1 MARKKAAPVQTQAG
15 VVDVSAAPGMFV
27 LKKNHGLTI
36 NGRANTFYAAGTTF
50 DPATDGEVI
59 SRLARAGAQIE
70 QTSAEP
76 VTAEESTEQDDGAQE
91 GDGSAESGEQNED
104 KE

>member
-1 MARKKAAPVQTQAG
+1 MARKKVAPKQSQAG
-15 VVDVSAAPGMFV
+15 AVDVSVAPGLFV

-59 SRLARAGAQIE
+59 GRLVRSGAQIE
-70 QTSAEP
+70 QASANP
-76 VTAEESTEQDDGAQE
+76 ATAEESAELDDDAP
-91 GDGSAESGEQNED
+91 DADASLESGEQN
-104 KE
+104 